1 MRFGSFKIRFEGV
14 PSRHGLV
21 LKRNFE
27 NHAVGWGL
35 FRISI
40 SNETNPSR
48 HIPHFDPHLN
58 FKFHVQQLSLKL
70 SRALFQLRRV
80 KNVLSE
86 DALKTLYFSLFHCHL
101 VYAIE
106 IWNVAS
112 NSLIDDLFIKQKAA
126 IRIISNAKYNSHT
139 APLFKKLNILPV
151 RMLIQLHLSKIM
163 FFYKNNMLPAYF
175 ENTWLTGMEQNQI
188 SGGPFLRY
196 ADVYTIQYARTDHLR
211 RFPLHTVPE
220 AWNVLSHDLKNSP
233 SVHSF
238 CSNFRK
244 INILSLPSSPV
255 CTRLY
260 CPVCQVNPL

>member
-106 IWNVAS
+106 IMECG
-112 NSLIDDLFIKQKAA
+112 LQ
-126 IRIISNAKYNSHT
+126 
-139 APLFKKLNILPV
+139 
-151 RMLIQLHLSKIM
+151 
-163 FFYKNNMLPAYF
+163 FFN
-175 ENTWLTGMEQNQI
+175 
-188 SGGPFLRY
+188 
-196 ADVYTIQYARTDHLR
+196 
-211 RFPLHTVPE
+211 
-220 AWNVLSHDLKNSP
+220 
-233 SVHSF
+233 
-238 CSNFRK
+238 
-244 INILSLPSSPV
+244 
-255 CTRLY
+255 
-260 CPVCQVNPL
+260 